1 MYKCFLFTLEAFEFR
16 FRGMT
21 NMIYFYAFIHS
32 FIRVYIIH
40 KYISL
45 VIVNITCDAMLKP
58 YTRYLFIHLSG
69 CLSTR
74 VYLCAWCEMCKSCK
88 LIGFKRKWR
97 TRNCGEKKREK
108 VYAILIVYSS
118 SAVLHTHISTKFEIR
133 VECVRFYR
141 LQIKY
146 FHQCLLGSINMQSHS
161 AISPNHQYGC
171 VRAQKRVCVWQR
183 WWIQS
188 IFVFIILIIAER
200 SYHLTEFSPVDYV
213 TVWMRQKTM
222 SASWLKSVI

>member
-45 VIVNITCDAMLKP
+45 VIVNITCDAMFKP

-118 SAVLHTHISTKFEIR
+118 SAVLHTHISIKIEIR

-146 FHQCLLGSINMQSHS
+146 FHHPFTRLNQYAVAQCNI
-161 AISPNHQYGC
+161 
-171 VRAQKRVCVWQR
+171 
-183 WWIQS
+183 
-188 IFVFIILIIAER
+188 
-200 SYHLTEFSPVDYV
+200 TESS
-213 TVWMRQKTM
+213 VWMCK
-222 SASWLKSVI
+222 SAKACVCGDDDGFSLFSFSSY